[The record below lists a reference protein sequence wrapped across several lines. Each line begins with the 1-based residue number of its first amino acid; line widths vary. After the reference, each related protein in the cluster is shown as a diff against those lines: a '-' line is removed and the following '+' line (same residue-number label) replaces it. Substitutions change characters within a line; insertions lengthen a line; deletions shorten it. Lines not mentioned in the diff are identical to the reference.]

1 MKRLVLLSVL
11 FCVGEWGRDWKKFPA
26 VAVVDG
32 AQEIFAVGDAHGDAE
47 RLVRVLQ
54 AAGVID
60 AQGGWTAGQAV
71 LVSTGDMIDKG
82 PSGLDVIRF
91 YSKLRE
97 GAAAKGGRVIVLSG
111 NHEAEF
117 MADPTIGKA
126 KDFVK
131 ELKKAGIAVSDVTQC
146 KGEIGEFFC
155 SLAFAARVN
164 DVFFSHAGN
173 SGGRNVAQ
181 LESDIEKDFDQN
193 GFAAKQLIGDGSVI
207 EARLNG
213 EGKGREPWIDAGLPG
228 RSEKQLLQDYTKAL
242 GVTRIVEGHV
252 PGEVKFTDGMARGQ
266 GEMFQRF
273 GMLYLID
280 TGMSRDVDESQGAV
294 LRLTV
299 GKEAQA
305 TAICPDGKKT
315 RLWDLASGQDVGRAG
330 ACGK

>member
-1 MKRLVLLSVL
+1 MKRLILLAVL
-11 FCVGEWGRDWKKFPA
+11 FCAGAWGRDWKKFPA
-26 VAVVDG
+26 VAQADG
-32 AQEIFAVGDAHGDAE
+32 ASEIFAVGDAHGDVE
-47 RLVRVLQ
+47 RLMRALQ
-54 AAGVID
+54 GAGVVDKKNEWAAGS
-60 AQGGWTAGQAV
+60 AV

-82 PSGLDVIRF
+82 SKGLEVIRF
-91 YSKLRE
+91 YSKLRV
-97 GAAAKGGRVIVLSG
+97 GAAAKGGRVIVLAG

-117 MADPTIGKA
+117 LADPTVSKV

-131 ELKKAGIAVSDVTQC
+131 ELKKADIAVADVTKC
-146 KGEIGEFFC
+146 KGEIGEFLC
-155 SLAFAARVN
+155 TLAFAARVN

-173 SGGRNVAQ
+173 SGGRSVAQ

-213 EGKGREPWIDAGLPG
+213 EGPGREPWIDAGLPG

-252 PGEVKFTDGMARGQ
+252 PGDVKFADGTVRAR

-273 GMLYLID
+273 GLLYLID
-280 TGMSRDVDESQGAV
+280 TGMSKDIGDSQGAV
-294 LRLTV
+294 LRLT
-299 GKEAQA
+299 GGSDAQA

-315 RLWDLASGQDVGRAG
+315 RLWDLPSGQDVGRAG
-330 ACGK
+330 ACQK